1 MSQSYCGYHVFGT
14 KGIQRK
20 TSLMINVLVWVGT
33 NGDWKRVVALE
44 MVTSEWIWKSR
55 TKEFADGLDVGCE

>member
-1 MSQSYCGYHVFGT
+1 M
-14 KGIQRK
+14 QRK
-20 TSLMINVLVWVGT
+20 TSLMINALVWVGT